1 MEKKHTSFLI
11 ITIIVSLV
19 IGFIGKGLFSSES
32 YEGNWI
38 NKETDESILNIKN
51 GKLLDKNGDV
61 MEGFTYEEVSAN
73 KDIDV
78 YKLEVKKDDT
88 SFLDIGIALEKDKD
102 SAVIVLQ
109 NDDGNRALFN
119 TYKD

>member
-119 TYKD
+119 AYKD